1 MNVRVPL
8 AFFAVL
14 SIGVAPLQAQVLPPF
29 EIGSR
34 EAAIVDSSAQ
44 VVGEIMSVPAKAI
57 PRSLLSDAQGL
68 VIVPGVLKGGFV
80 IGLERGRGVVL
91 VRGDDRRW
99 QLPQF
104 VTITGGSIG
113 WQAGLQATDLILV
126 FKSPRSVQ
134 GLLNGKFTIG
144 VDAAAAA
151 GPVGRA
157 ASAGTDGQLQAE
169 IYSYS
174 RSRGLFAGLSLDGA
188 KIDLN
193 RNATEVYYRPT
204 AAVAPGQAA
213 PIPASA
219 LRLLQVVTQYTTPV
233 VVAPEPGT
241 TAVPAPAPAQQPAA
255 VVAAPGQLTA
265 SPELQSLRLQLAA
278 ASQRLGALVAEPW
291 RSYLALPAETYGGNR
306 LPSRDGLAQAL
317 AKFQSV
323 AAHPEYSALT
333 SRPEFGETL
342 RLLEQTVAA
351 MPAPTLVLPPPPQ

>member
-14 SIGVAPLQAQVLPPF
+14 SLGVSQLRAQVLPPF
-29 EIGSR
+29 EISSR

-126 FKSPRSVQ
+126 FKTARSVQ

-174 RSRGLFAGLSLDGA
+174 SSRGLFAGLSLDGA

-233 VVAPEPGT
+233 VVAPEPGM
-241 TAVPAPAPAQQPAA
+241 TAVPAPAPGQQPAGL
-255 VVAAPGQLTA
+255 VAAPD
-265 SPELQSLRLQLAA
+265 LQPLRLQLAA

-291 RSYLALPAETYGGNR
+291 RSYLALPAETYGGDR
-306 LPSRDGLAQAL
+306 MPSRDGLVQAL

-323 AAHPEYSALT
+323 AAHPEYGALT

-342 RLLEQTVAA
+342 RLLEQLVAA
-351 MPAPTLVLPPPPQ
+351 MPAPTLVLPPPPPQ